1 MSERIPEGWSL
12 RQVKDIATVFAGGT
26 PSRDKP
32 YYFNGKNPWAKSG
45 ELNRRR
51 IYSTEEHISD
61 EAIKNSS
68 ARWVNK
74 DSVLIAMYGATAGK
88 VARLK
93 IDATINQAISA
104 VIGTD
109 GLADNGF
116 LFHALGQNSSSLLN
130 TLQGSGQPNI
140 SGTLIKHSEL
150 LVPPV
155 LEQQKIASILTSVD
169 DVIAKTEAQIHKL
182 QDLKKGMMQEL
193 LTKGIGHTEF
203 KDSPVGRIPRGWN
216 FADLDNV
223 AHIQTGV
230 AKSGKLT
237 GDLIKV
243 PYLRVANV
251 QDGYLD
257 LREIKTINI
266 EKSKVSRFLLQ
277 TQDVLVNEGGDFD
290 KLGRGNIWLGHFT
303 PCVHQNHVFVVRT
316 NKKKLLPEFFNYLS
330 GSGYGKKYYL

>member
-32 YYFNGKNPWAKSG
+32 YYFNGKNPWVKSG

-61 EAIKNSS
+61 EAIKSSS

-104 VIGTD
+104 VIGID

-116 LFHALGQNSSSLLN
+116 LFHALEQNSSSLLN
-130 TLQGSGQPNI
+130 TLQGSGQPNL

-155 LEQQKIASILTSVD
+155 LEQQKIAAILTSVD
-169 DVIAKTEAQIHKL
+169 DVIEKTEAQINKF

-203 KDSPVGRIPRGWN
+203 KDSPVGRIPKGWDVVP
-216 FADLDNV
+216 FGKWMDV
-223 AHIQTGV
+223 
-230 AKSGKLT
+230 KSGKGFKLAEYSKR
-237 GDLIKV
+237 GVKLLRIDNVSWGKV
-243 PYLRVANV
+243 TWDSIAYLPYN
-251 QDGYLD
+251 Y
-257 LREIKTINI
+257 IKTYP
-266 EKSKVSRFLLQ
+266 Q
-277 TQDVLVNEGGDFD
+277 
-290 KLGRGNIWLGHFT
+290 
-303 PCVHQNHVFVVRT
+303 
-316 NKKKLLPEFFNYLS
+316 
-330 GSGYGKKYYL
+330 